1 MVTTINSRT
10 QATGIISIVP
20 GSTTVLVPGS
30 SINSAVGLVVGSEAT
45 RHGLQ

>member
-1 MVTTINSRT
+1 MSSRVT